1 MNYTVF
7 ELPENIICSVLCMH
21 QCSCLPDAAHQN
33 GSSLLIK
40 FVEFPEVAKAETAS
54 VMFDFLNS

>member
-7 ELPENIICSVLCMH
+7 ELPKNIVCSALCMH
-21 QCSCLPDAAHQN
+21 QCSCLPSVAHQN

-40 FVEFPEVAKAETAS
+40 FLEFLEVAKAETAS
-54 VMFDFLNS
+54 FTLGFPKS

>member
-7 ELPENIICSVLCMH
+7 ELPKNIVCSALCMH
-21 QCSCLPDAAHQN
+21 QCSCLSNVAHQN

-40 FVEFPEVAKAETAS
+40 FLEFPEVAKAETAS
-54 VMFDFLNS
+54 FVFDFLKS